1 MGCLHP
7 QDVPAVDGTSRVRVF
22 MRLAYDGSGFHGF
35 AFQPGCRTVAGALM
49 DAIKAIAYDCD
60 GIVCAGRTDAGVHA
74 RDQVIHVDINVGGQ
88 LVSPGNMARSLN
100 KMLSPEVVILQ
111 AGIAPA
117 GFDARHSATARSY
130 MYTIMNTLHPDPL
143 MARQVWHVRAPL
155 DVRSMRTAADCMLG
169 VHDFSAFCR
178 RKKGD
183 KSGTPITR
191 EILSTRLE
199 VRKWD
204 ERWRDGDGV
213 RDGRGRGDAL
223 EDYNRE
229 RDGRW
234 RDGDGVWIGNE
245 AGSGDII
252 ERDNAAGRGESIN
265 SGRVVVFEVA
275 ARSFCHQMVRSLVGM
290 LVEVG
295 RGRSTPADVYSL
307 LQGHSR
313 VSFVAPPEGLCLTRV
328 DYGGIELLG
337 EGDVNLFSVGGR
349 RG

>member
-213 RDGRGRGDAL
+213 R
-223 EDYNRE
+223 
-229 RDGRW
+229 
-234 RDGDGVWIGNE
+234 IGNE